1 MLLAEDVHN
10 LAVAVGLTGVV
21 DEPDEDSSIM
31 ITNRPGKQRGG
42 GDKSRL
48 IDTPVVIDTLKKKEG
63 PKLFF

>member
-42 GDKSRL
+42 GGISQD
-48 IDTPVVIDTLKKKEG
+48 
-63 PKLFF
+63 